1 MPGREACRRLWIGRR
16 RGCRGDGRVC
26 GVPGGA
32 GAARWFPPSSGPR
45 PGLWWGGPRAPPAG
59 LPLRARRLRLRLR
72 PLDLAA
78 SSRAQ
83 LRAGCT
89 MGCGNSTATNAGAGR
104 GPAGTAKDVN
114 YGGVYVG
121 LPSEAVNM
129 VSNQTKTIRKTCRS
143 RSRRSFFPQNI
154 VTCADIFKGI
164 LRSCLL
170 SSLLPSLPIPKS
182 VA

>member
-104 GPAGTAKDVN
+104 ETMEGFMLVCHLK
-114 YGGVYVG
+114 
-121 LPSEAVNM
+121 PSIWYPIKQKPYE
-129 VSNQTKTIRKTCRS
+129 KIRRKQYRDS
-143 RSRRSFFPQNI
+143 I
-154 VTCADIFKGI
+154 IK
-164 LRSCLL
+164 
-170 SSLLPSLPIPKS
+170 SLPFKIQKEFLSTEHCDVCRHLQGNSKKLPALLLTS
-182 VA
+182 LTPNS